1 MRTKERE
8 LGKKYPKI
16 DSSRLRE
23 MAEKEAEKEFEK
35 IELSLRHVIER
46 LNIPMPR
53 YAKVSGIFA
62 RLCTNWH

>member
-1 MRTKERE
+1 
-8 LGKKYPKI
+8 
-16 DSSRLRE
+16 